1 MDVQAVFQPGIF
13 IRVNINVSWKNYVR
27 TSVQDIRYTL
37 TLTARVD
44 LMRQTG
50 FSFVEI
56 NSHLYDFEVNE
67 GH

>member
-1 MDVQAVFQPGIF
+1 MIQESDEDP
-13 IRVNINVSWKNYVR
+13 NR
-27 TSVQDIRYTL
+27 TRPIGNTL
-37 TLTARVD
+37 TLTARAD

>member
-1 MDVQAVFQPGIF
+1 MGGKDPNGQGLTELGLL
-13 IRVNINVSWKNYVR
+13 VN
-27 TSVQDIRYTL
+27 TL
-37 TLTARVD
+37 TLTARAD